1 MSEFINS
8 FFSNKKLI
16 LLCIIFF
23 YSAVNLPAE
32 KIFLINNWQYSL
44 TNENGSWHPIDIKKP
59 LTKQKINLK
68 KGDVI
73 YLKLTIDSKE
83 MKNNTIDSND
93 IGINFGKIEG
103 MTYVFFNRNKTG
115 FWYNE
120 QSVYFKIPQNIIF
133 PQNELILMITKTFVL
148 IPGGELEIIPYI
160 DNYSSIN
167 NSFILIY
174 FIQILLSISIF
185 FLGIYY
191 ALFYSKELKKNEFL
205 LLFILCILASI
216 YTFLLSPGSYDIGNM
231 LGLNISI
238 ASVKIRLLSLYIQPF
253 IGLLFIATIFNFNS
267 IMIKKIKYISGL
279 ITMILVVFIF
289 LASDVN
295 YLISS
300 TIIFHIF
307 ALIHFVIYMIL
318 TSKSLKKNKYESLP
332 VLIGLIVF
340 SIFSIIDIADNWKI
354 INFANRFPVYS
365 IGILFFIFLLGIYL
379 AGQYIKANLNL
390 IELTKTLEHKVA
402 VRTQRIEELIK
413 QKTDFFGNISHELRT
428 PLTLILGPVEGI
440 MSGKFGNSID
450 NKDEMFKMILY
461 NGTKLLRLIN
471 NLLDFTKME
480 ESKAEVKKQKL
491 NISELLK
498 FYVSSVKSGAETM
511 GLNIIYNDNNTEGKL
526 ITYTDHDMLEKAV
539 FNLISNSMK
548 FTPKGGNI
556 IVQLDK
562 EENEFIISVKDTGIG
577 IPEDKLE
584 FIFERFNHI
593 DNSSL
598 RKFEGTGIGLAL
610 TKELVSAL
618 GGKISV
624 KSILNEGTVF
634 TINLPYYK
642 PLDEDLEIKNI
653 EEIKTYLIP
662 EISITNERLS
672 DNNTPMVFKNENKN
686 RILIV
691 EDNTDMQKYLMSIM
705 ENEYSVFFAENGEE
719 GISKA
724 RSQMPDL
731 ILSDVMMPEMDGYM
745 MTEIIKTDEKL
756 KMIPVILLTAK
767 ADIFMK
773 IEGFDKG
780 ADDYIVKPFNS
791 KELCAR
797 IKVHIEIKKLRDKLI
812 KQNEELEIAL
822 KEKIGA
828 QDHLIKSEIRFRE
841 MAENLPFAIIEIDA
855 GNRIEYFNKY
865 AEELLNL
872 SMSENLLDYL
882 ELPDKENLIKSMKSL
897 YQKGDTE
904 INLYS
909 LISKTGMKIKALFK
923 SNLIY
928 TGNDISGIRFAI
940 LEFEPNVNIILL
952 PDKNFYEKYNISE
965 REKEIITMLI
975 MGLSYKEISENIF
988 RSYKTIDNHIR
999 NIYMKTNVSSRHDLI
1014 KLTQDK

>member
-8 FFSNKKLI
+8 FLSNKKLI

-23 YSAVNLPAE
+23 YTALNLPAE
-32 KIFLINNWQYSL
+32 KIFLIDNWQYSL
-44 TNENGSWHPIDIKKP
+44 SNDNGSWHPIDIKKP
-59 LTKQKINLK
+59 LTKQNVNLK
-68 KGDVI
+68 KGEVI

-103 MTYVFFNRNKTG
+103 ITYAFFNRNKAG

-120 QSVYFKIPQNIIF
+120 QSVFFRIPQNIIL
-133 PQNELILMITKTFVL
+133 PQNELILMIIKTFVL
-148 IPGGELEIIPYI
+148 IPSGELEIIPYI
-160 DNYSSIN
+160 DNYSNIN
-167 NSFILIY
+167 NSFIFIY
-174 FIQILLSISIF
+174 FIQILLSICIF

-191 ALFYSKELKKNEFL
+191 SLFYSKELKKNEFL
-205 LLFILCILASI
+205 LLFILCVLASI

-253 IGLLFIATIFNFNS
+253 IGLLFIATIFNFKSN
-267 IMIKKIKYISGL
+267 IVKKIKYTSGL
-279 ITMILVVFIF
+279 ITMIFVVFIVIV
-289 LASDVN
+289 SDID
-295 YLISS
+295 YLIGS
-300 TIIFHIF
+300 TIIFHTF
-307 ALIHFVIYMIL
+307 ALIHFIIYMVL
-318 TSKSLKKNKYESLP
+318 TIKSLKYKYKSLP
-332 VLIGLIVF
+332 VLIGLIIF
-340 SIFSIIDIADNWKI
+340 SILSIIDIADNWKI
-354 INFANRFPVYS
+354 INIANRFPVYS
-365 IGILFFIFLLGIYL
+365 IGILFFVFLLGIYL

-390 IELTKTLEHKVA
+390 IELTRTLEQKVTA
-402 VRTQRIEELIK
+402 RTQRIEELIK
-413 QKTDFFGNISHELRT
+413 QKTDFFSNISHELRT

-480 ESKAEVKKQKL
+480 ASKAGVKKQKL

-511 GLNIIYNDNNTEGKL
+511 GLNIIFNDNNTEGKL

-562 EENEFIISVKDTGIG
+562 EENEFTISVKDTGIG

-642 PLDEDLEIKNI
+642 PLDEDMEIKNI

-672 DNNTPMVFKNENKN
+672 NNNTAIAFKNVNKN

-705 ENEYSVFFAENGEE
+705 ENEYSIFFAENGKE
-719 GISKA
+719 GINIA

-767 ADIFMK
+767 ADISMK

-828 QDHLIKSEIRFRE
+828 QDHLLKSEIRFRE

-865 AEELLNL
+865 AKELLNL

-882 ELPDKENLIKSMKSL
+882 ELSDKENLIKSMKSL
-897 YQKGDTE
+897 YQKSDTE

-928 TGNDISGIRFAI
+928 TGNNTSGIRFAI

-999 NIYMKTNVSSRHDLI
+999 NIYMKTNVSCRNDLI
-1014 KLTQDK
+1014 KLTLEK